1 LSIIG
6 KQKEIE
12 MTSSPTEMKM
22 NKTRKII
29 FQLVSGGIVGGLA
42 GYFGIGLWN
51 AQSMAPDQVI
61 VSGIGLI
68 YLLMGVIVG
77 FGLIAPKLGSS
88 VLNVEDAEEIN
99 EQRRILTGS
108 TICMVALGAAL
119 MVLPMAGPGGSITPL
134 VGIGGLLAALAVLI
148 IVSIRDWKY
157 YDEMLR
163 ELSRDAGNLAFCGI
177 GGVLLIWAAAAWLG
191 LAVAPTPLGLVA
203 LVMGGFLLAIF
214 VASARKGL
222 LKPR

>member
-1 LSIIG
+1 MNTMPS
-6 KQKEIE
+6 
-12 MTSSPTEMKM
+12 EMKM
-22 NKTRKII
+22 NKTRKMI

-42 GYFGIGLWN
+42 GYFGLGLWG
-51 AQSMAPDQVI
+51 AQSMAPDQLI

-77 FGLIAPKLGSS
+77 FGLIAPRLGSS
-88 VLNVEDAEEIN
+88 ILNVEDADEIN

-108 TICMVALGAAL
+108 TICMVVLGAAL
-119 MVLPMAGPGGSITPL
+119 MALPLSGPGGSIASLTGL
-134 VGIGGLLAALAVLI
+134 GGLLAALAILI
-148 IVSIRDWKY
+148 VVSIRDWKY

-163 ELSRDAGNLAFCGI
+163 ELSRDAGNLAFCGV

-191 LAVAPTPLGLVA
+191 LATAPTPLGLVA

-214 VASARKGL
+214 VATGRKGL